1 MIPDILF
8 PSAIDPAEWGE
19 SREENALPYDEINRA
34 NYVALGN
41 RGKVI
46 DLLSAKHNKRII
58 QDPEF
63 AYILD
68 DISEYQRK
76 QDDKF
81 ISLVL
86 SERKAEDEA
95 NNAKRLER
103 ANARL
108 QRLGKNP
115 VQALSELDDLP
126 DGLLDID
133 PFLDEAAKITNDY
146 IRLDKVAQRIEQ
158 SNNSD

>member
-1 MIPDILF
+1 M
-8 PSAIDPAEWGE
+8 
-19 SREENALPYDEINRA
+19 
-34 NYVALGN
+34 
-41 RGKVI
+41 
-46 DLLSAKHNKRII
+46 
-58 QDPEF
+58 
-63 AYILD
+63 
-68 DISEYQRK
+68 
-76 QDDKF
+76 
-81 ISLVL
+81 L